1 MTAPDTTAPAKAERV
16 AKLIARAGLCS
27 RREAEKLIAERR
39 VAVDGAVLET
49 PGVTVEDPGRITV
62 DGERLPRA
70 EQARLFRY
78 HKPRGLLTTN
88 RDPKGR
94 PTIFEALPKTLPRLV
109 TVGRLDFTSEGLLL
123 LTNDGALARHLEL
136 PATGWTRRY
145 RVRVNGR
152 VDVAKL
158 AALAAGVTVD
168 GVRYGPI
175 EAKLD
180 RQQGANAWLT
190 VSLREGKN
198 REVRRVLEHLGYP
211 VSRLIR
217 TAYGPFQLGA
227 LGDGDVEEV
236 PQKVLREQVGL
247 EFSPKGPAKG
257 LSKRASKEHA
267 KPPAKSRTKPPAKSH
282 AKSPGESWA
291 KSPDK
296 SSTKPRAKS
305 PTKLQ
310 AKLRARRHADSRRK
324 A

>member
-1 MTAPDTTAPAKAERV
+1 MTNSGITEPGKAERV
-16 AKLIARAGLCS
+16 AKLIARAGICS

-39 VAVDGAVLET
+39 VAVDGTVLET
-49 PGVTVEDPGRITV
+49 PGVTVDDPARITV

-123 LTNDGALARHLEL
+123 LTNDGAVARHLEL

-145 RVRVNGR
+145 RVRVNGKP
-152 VDVAKL
+152 DAAKL
-158 AALAAGVTVD
+158 KSLAGGIAID

-217 TAYGPFQLGA
+217 LAYGPFQLGGLA
-227 LGDGDVEEV
+227 SGDVEEV
-236 PQKVLREQVGL
+236 PEKVLREQLGA
-247 EFSPKGPAKG
+247 EGGPK
-257 LSKRASKEHA
+257 RN
-267 KPPAKSRTKPPAKSH
+267 
-282 AKSPGESWA
+282 
-291 KSPDK
+291 
-296 SSTKPRAKS
+296 
-305 PTKLQ
+305 
-310 AKLRARRHADSRRK
+310 ADRRRK

>member
-1 MTAPDTTAPAKAERV
+1 MNQSTAPAPAKPERV
-16 AKLIARAGLCS
+16 AKLIARAGICS

-49 PGVTVEDPGRITV
+49 PGVTVDDPGRITV

-78 HKPRGLLTTN
+78 HKPRGLVTTN
-88 RDPKGR
+88 RDPQGR
-94 PTIFEALPKTLPRLV
+94 PTIFEALPPNLPRLI
-109 TVGRLDFTSEGLLL
+109 TVGRLDLTSEGLLL

-145 RVRVNGR
+145 RVRVKGKP
-152 VDVAKL
+152 DAKKL
-158 AALAAGVTVD
+158 AALAGGLTVD
-168 GVRYGPI
+168 GVRYGAI
-175 EAKLD
+175 EARLD

-217 TAYGPFQLGA
+217 TAYGPFQLGGLA
-227 LGDGDVEEV
+227 VGDVEEV
-236 PQKVLREQVGL
+236 PAKVLREQIGG
-247 EFSPKGPAKG
+247 FGN
-257 LSKRASKEHA
+257 
-267 KPPAKSRTKPPAKSH
+267 
-282 AKSPGESWA
+282 
-291 KSPDK
+291 
-296 SSTKPRAKS
+296 
-305 PTKLQ
+305 PTRQ
-310 AKLRARRHADSRRK
+310 HADRRRK